1 MSETTSRRSFLKTVA
16 AAGVAASLPAARA
29 QTTAVAAEDGRY
41 PSAPNFQKSP
51 GAAVMV
57 SGGSITTH
65 GRFPETVT
73 EAHRRHFGPKRRV
86 LLILHAT
93 VPGDRDAMEQRLQ
106 TLFAADGYEAES
118 LHHWDGLDSRRRI
131 EGAEAI
137 FIGGGETFLLLRT
150 LIETRQL
157 KTLRET
163 ILGGI
168 PVHGTSAGA
177 NVAGPVIGC
186 TNDFPVVD
194 VPSRTALGVFPAIIN
209 PHHPRADEREY
220 GTRAG
225 KIHTYLRL
233 NPNETVLGLGNGA
246 LARMQ
251 AGRVE
256 LLVGP
261 GFLYQGALKREL
273 ATGEV
278 AELTSAVTNG

>member
-1 MSETTSRRSFLKTVA
+1 MANSTSRRHFLKTVA

-29 QTTAVAAEDGRY
+29 QAAGEQGGY
-41 PSAPNFQKSP
+41 SSPPNFQKSA

-65 GRFPETVT
+65 GRFPATVT
-73 EAHRRHFGPKRRV
+73 EAHQRHFGPKRRV
-86 LLILHAT
+86 LLILHASL
-93 VPGDRDAMEQRLQ
+93 PGDRDAMEQRLQ
-106 TLFAADGYEAES
+106 TLFRNDGYESES
-118 LHHWDGLDSRRRI
+118 LHHWDGIDARRRI

-157 KTLRET
+157 KTLRDT
-163 ILGGI
+163 ILGGV

-186 TNDFPVVD
+186 TNDFPIVD
-194 VPSRTALGVFPAIIN
+194 VPTRTSLGVFPALIN
-209 PHHPRADEREY
+209 PHHPRLEEPEHAS
-220 GTRAG
+220 RAG
-225 KIHTYLRL
+225 KIHNYLRM
-233 NPNETVLGLGNGA
+233 NPAETVLGLGNGA
-246 LARMQ
+246 LARLQ

-273 ATGEV
+273 AIGEV
-278 AELTSAVTNG
+278 AELTAAVTKHG

>member
-1 MSETTSRRSFLKTVA
+1 MPEHTTRRTFLKTVA

-29 QTTAVAAEDGRY
+29 QVAPGDRSFSS
-41 PSAPNFQKSP
+41 PTNFQKSP

-65 GRFPETVT
+65 GRFPETVS

-93 VPGDRDAMEQRLQ
+93 LPGDRDAMEQRLQ
-106 TLFAADGYEAES
+106 TLFQADGYEAES
-118 LHHWDGLDSRRRI
+118 LHHWDGIDARRRI

-137 FIGGGETFLLLRT
+137 FVGGGETFLLLRT

-157 KTLRET
+157 KALREAV
-163 ILGGI
+163 LGGV
-168 PVHGTSAGA
+168 PMHGTSAGA

-194 VPSRTALGVFPAIIN
+194 VPTRTALGVFPAIIN
-209 PHHPRADEREY
+209 PHHPRLDEREHA
-220 GTRAG
+220 TRAG

-233 NPNETVLGLGNGA
+233 NPAETVLGLGNGA
-246 LARMQ
+246 LARLQ

-273 ATGEV
+273 AIGEV

>member
-1 MSETTSRRSFLKTVA
+1 MSETTSRRTFLKTVA
-16 AAGVAASLPAARA
+16 AAGVAAALPAARA
-29 QTTAVAAEDGRY
+29 QAAAAEVVT
-41 PSAPNFQKSP
+41 ANFYKSP
-51 GAAVMV
+51 GAAVLV
-57 SGGSITTH
+57 SGGSITTQ
-65 GRFPETVT
+65 GRFPAGVSEI
-73 EAHRRHFGPKRRV
+73 HRRHFGPKRRV

-93 VPGDRDAMEQRLQ
+93 LPSDRDAMEQRLQ
-106 TLFAADGYEAES
+106 TMFSADDYEAES
-118 LHHWDGLDSRRRI
+118 LHHWDGIDARRRI

-186 TNDFPVVD
+186 TNDFPIVD
-194 VPSRTALGVFPAIIN
+194 VPTRTALGVFPAVIN
-209 PHHPRADEREY
+209 PHHPRLDEREHA
-220 GTRAG
+220 TRAG
-225 KIHTYLRL
+225 KIYTYLRL
-233 NPNETVLGLGNGA
+233 NPTESVLGLGNGA
-246 LARMQ
+246 MARLQ
-251 AGRVE
+251 AGRIE

-261 GFLYQGALKREL
+261 AFLYQGALNREL

-278 AELTSAVTNG
+278 AELTAAVTNHG